1 MKQVLQY
8 NQQLFCIQD
17 IMLLVFRFNE
27 PLQQLKLA
35 TVLNCINR
43 KLTNA
48 LSHWHV
54 TLLRDLYTEDV
65 NSAINAFP
73 TILLFTD

>member
-8 NQQLFCIQD
+8 NQQFCIQD
-17 IMLLVFRFNE
+17 IMLLVFHFNG

-43 KLTNA
+43 KLTNEM
-48 LSHWHV
+48 SHCPV
-54 TLLRDLYTEDV
+54 TLLGDPYNEDV